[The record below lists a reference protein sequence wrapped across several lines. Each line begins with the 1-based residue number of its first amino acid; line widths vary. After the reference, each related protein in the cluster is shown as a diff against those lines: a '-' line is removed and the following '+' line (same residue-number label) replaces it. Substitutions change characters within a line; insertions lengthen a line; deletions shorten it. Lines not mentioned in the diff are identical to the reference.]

1 MRTRTVGVKRIAVSN
16 AACALLYPGCSRGAP
31 GKNMALTTSQ
41 SIARPAKD
49 EWGLYDP
56 QQAGL
61 AALFARL
68 DAKETITPAPHAPE
82 KKEMSDYP
90 APVGPQFRDE

>member
-1 MRTRTVGVKRIAVSN
+1 MPRLAHRGMWL
-16 AACALLYPGCSRGAP
+16 ALARLLLEGPLE
-31 GKNMALTTSQ
+31 KHMALPNSR

-49 EWGLYDP
+49 EWGVYDP

-68 DAKETITPAPHAPE
+68 DANAQHTPAPAPAA
-82 KKEMSDYP
+82 KKEIADYP
-90 APVGPQFRDE
+90 APAVQGFRDE

>member
-1 MRTRTVGVKRIAVSN
+1 
-16 AACALLYPGCSRGAP
+16 
-31 GKNMALTTSQ
+31 MALPNSHLL
-41 SIARPAKD
+41 ARPAKD

-68 DAKETITPAPHAPE
+68 DAKDLIAPAPQASE

-90 APVGPQFRDE
+90 VPIGPQFRDE

>member
-1 MRTRTVGVKRIAVSN
+1 
-16 AACALLYPGCSRGAP
+16 
-31 GKNMALTTSQ
+31 MALANSR

-49 EWGLYDP
+49 EWGVYDP

-68 DAKETITPAPHAPE
+68 DADDKRAAAPASAV
-82 KKEMSDYP
+82 KKEIADYP
-90 APVGPQFRDE
+90 APSVHGFRDE

>member
-1 MRTRTVGVKRIAVSN
+1 
-16 AACALLYPGCSRGAP
+16 
-31 GKNMALTTSQ
+31 MALTTSQ

-68 DAKETITPAPHAPE
+68 DAKETIASGSQAPE
-82 KKEMSDYP
+82 KKEISDYP